1 MHLKKSDPLN
11 LCKEEE
17 KIKQNLEESK
27 LLMEKYINEYDNTEK
42 GKKIL
47 EDKLRK
53 LLDKIKMYK

>member
-1 MHLKKSDPLN
+1 M
-11 LCKEEE
+11 E

-27 LLMEKYINEYDNTEK
+27 LLMKKYLNEYDNTEK

-53 LLDKIKMYK
+53 LLDKIKM